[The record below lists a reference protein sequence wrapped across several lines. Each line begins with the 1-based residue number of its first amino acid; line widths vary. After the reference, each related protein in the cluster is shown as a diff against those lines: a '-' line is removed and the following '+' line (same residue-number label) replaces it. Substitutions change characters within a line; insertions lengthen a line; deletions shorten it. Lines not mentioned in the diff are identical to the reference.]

1 MFNPFPSDS
10 AKKYALEFI
19 NELESGKS
27 ICDFNGMFGILVCRK
42 KNEDGTVNQTGDE
55 RFPGSIKANGI
66 MKGLF
71 LRL

>member
-42 KNEDGTVNQTGDE
+42 KNEDGTVN
-55 RFPGSIKANGI
+55 
-66 MKGLF
+66 
-71 LRL
+71 